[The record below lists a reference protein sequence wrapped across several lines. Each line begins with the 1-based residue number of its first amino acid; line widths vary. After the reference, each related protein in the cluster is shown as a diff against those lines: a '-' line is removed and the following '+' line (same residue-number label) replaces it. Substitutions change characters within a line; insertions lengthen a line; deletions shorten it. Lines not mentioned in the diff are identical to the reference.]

1 MAQNYLPAGL
11 SVPKPAH
18 SPAQGPGDTHAHP
31 MVPKTTRPQPAGT
44 KPGLARQQQTHLP
57 NTIPPP
63 STSTQGGGDRPT
75 QASPGP
81 PSPQWVMKSSHARL
95 PSRAL
100 GTTRLSPRHKR
111 RGATPLVAFAGIMAA
126 MPALSLSRASGASHR
141 TPHFTPPT
149 HLNPTTSPPP
159 PRPSPVRPPRLAL
172 NRSAPRRWI

>member
-63 STSTQGGGDRPT
+63 STSTQGGG
-75 QASPGP
+75 
-81 PSPQWVMKSSHARL
+81 
-95 PSRAL
+95 
-100 GTTRLSPRHKR
+100 
-111 RGATPLVAFAGIMAA
+111 
-126 MPALSLSRASGASHR
+126 
-141 TPHFTPPT
+141 
-149 HLNPTTSPPP
+149 
-159 PRPSPVRPPRLAL
+159 RPPDPGFPWTSQPAMGDEVFARQ
-172 NRSAPRRWI
+172 APFSRTWHHAVITAT